1 MAFMKQAKTEDEI
14 KKMTVKQVKDAY
26 NTLATDYN
34 HLIEFDYYYCHCC
47 NTFQSKKNFYKN
59 RNNASGYFH
68 MCKKCAME
76 AATDYNKKT
85 GTYKDNRE
93 KTIQVLRMMDYPFID
108 SLYTSLLQNV
118 KADVG
123 ERSIETAWQK
133 MIVALSSLPQ
143 YSDKTFANSDFGTH
157 TESFEENDEEIKEM
171 IKTGRRRFGSYPS
184 EDLYFL
190 EKEYEDWVTRYP
202 CENKAQEELFKRVCC
217 KQLEIDKAT
226 KANRETKDL
235 DKSLQEL
242 LSSLG
247 IKPSQSSSDAL
258 TDSKSF
264 GELIKVWE
272 NEKPIPE
279 PEDAWKD
286 VDRIGLLIDVFFK
299 GHLVKMLNLKN
310 AFSSI
315 YENFMAKLTVT
326 RPNLQEDEE
335 TENIFAEIFG
345 EKMAEEFRDGD

>member
-26 NTLATDYN
+26 NILATDYN
-34 HLIEFDYYYCHCC
+34 HLIEFDYYYCHGC
-47 NTFQSKKNFYKN
+47 NTFQSKNNFYKSAK
-59 RNNASGYFH
+59 NASGYFH
-68 MCKKCAME
+68 LCKKCTLE
-76 AATDYNKKT
+76 AATDYNKKDK
-85 GTYKDNRE
+85 TYKDNRE
-93 KTIQVLRMMDYPFID
+93 KTIHVLRMMDKPFVD
-108 SLYTSLLQNV
+108 SLYEDILKAV

-123 ERSIETAWQK
+123 ERSVETGWQRY
-133 MIVALSSLPQ
+133 ITTISSLPQ
-143 YSDKTFANSDFGTH
+143 YNKDTFANSDFGLH
-157 TESFEENDEEIKEM
+157 TETVENDDEEIKEM
-171 IKTGRRRFGSYPS
+171 IQAGRKRFGSYPN
-184 EDLYFL
+184 EDLFFL
-190 EKEYEDWVTRYP
+190 ENEYEDWVTRYP
-202 CENKAQEELFKRVCC
+202 CDNKAQEELFKRVCF
-217 KQLEIDKAT
+217 KQLEIDRAT
-226 KANRETKDL
+226 KQGRETKDL
-235 DKSLQEL
+235 DKSLQDL